1 MRAGRFKR
9 GILASVLGAVL
20 ALAGVSPALAVGTEG
35 VDVVNS
41 TSKVTVHVY
50 DGTTGESGDGSEL
63 EDTSE
68 LGNPV
73 SGATLGYVK
82 IGELVQY
89 TNDGDTALKYAVT
102 SEVAT
107 ALGLTEGTGVT
118 IDSAAYGLYDAADLT
133 RTLAGKTSSSLATTF
148 TYMETGAT
156 PTDGSVEVSGLSGLY
171 LFVGKTMPA
180 NVSTEVVPFI
190 VSAPLP
196 GEDGTWNSDIHVYP
210 KVQIADAITIDKEVA
225 YKGDSPSFAESMSA
239 NSNTTLTYRIVVSVP
254 QDVQNLDKLEVSDP
268 AVTGIRLAAQPN
280 LTVTATGVTLEAG
293 DYTTSTDGGAVTV
306 TLKSAG
312 LERFDSDA
320 AGSTIIITYDAY
332 LDDAATLASAVTNT
346 AMLTYSYEGNAA
358 ATGDTTS
365 ASVYA
370 YGIDL
375 TKTFKGADAYQVG
388 AKFTLYTDADCTIS
402 VGVTGT
408 AGTYWV
414 TSDTTTTE
422 MEVARDGDGT
432 DGTDGALTLKGLAA
446 GTYYLKE
453 TAAPDGY
460 NQLQEPI
467 KIVVSPGSGADLD
480 AQLAASTATVNDAD
494 ATITDGLVQLSVE
507 NAKSGDIWGLLP
519 ATGEAGTILFVAVGI
534 GLVCVTVVYASS
546 HRRGSR
552 A

>member
-20 ALAGVSPALAVGTEG
+20 ALAGVSPALAVDTEG
-35 VDVVNS
+35 VDVVSS

-50 DGTTGESGDGSEL
+50 DGTTGGSGDGSKL
-63 EDTSE
+63 EDTSA

-82 IGELVQY
+82 IGKLVQY
-89 TNDGDTALKYAVT
+89 TNDGDTALKYAVK
-102 SEVAT
+102 SEAAT
-107 ALGLTEGTGVT
+107 ALGLTGGTEVT
-118 IDSAAYGLYDAADLT
+118 IDSAAYRLYDAADLT

-156 PTDGSVEVSGLSGLY
+156 PTGGSVEVSDLSGLY

-225 YKGDSPSFAESMSA
+225 YKGDSPSFAKSMSA

-254 QDVQNLDKLEVSDP
+254 QDVQNLDKLVVSDP

-293 DYTTSTDGGAVTV
+293 DYTTSTAGRAVTV
-306 TLKSAG
+306 TLNSAG
-312 LERFDSDA
+312 LEKFDSEA
-320 AGSTIIITYDAY
+320 AGSTITITYDAY

-346 AMLTYSYEGNAA
+346 AKLTYSYEGNAA
-358 ATGDTTS
+358 DTGDTTS

-375 TKTFKGADAYQVG
+375 TKTFKGADAYKVG

-414 TSDTTTTE
+414 TSNTTTTE
-422 MEVARDGDGT
+422 MEVARDG

-480 AQLAASTATVNDAD
+480 AQLAVSTATVNDAA
-494 ATITDGLVQLSVE
+494 ATIGQGLVQLSVE

-519 ATGEAGTILFVAVGI
+519 ATGEAGTILLVAVGI